1 MMSLCLQVILA
12 EDTYSGNAKLVVIK
26 VLRRQ
31 FGSVAHKV
39 CRHSLTAHIGLYFV
53 CDLPSLAPVQE
64 QFKWMTSNMQQHS
77 SHQTALS
84 ASSH

>member
-39 CRHSLTAHIGLYFV
+39 RRHSLTAHIGLCFV
-53 CDLPSLAPVQE
+53 CILPSLAPVQ
-64 QFKWMTSNMQQHS
+64 WMTSNMQQHS